1 MDKEILG
8 PVGAVVL
15 GFIWIF
21 WRLGWRL
28 DDIGARWDRLPLLEK
43 LGAVAIV
50 IGWTVAVETVDWYRR

>member
-21 WRLGWRL
+21 WRLRWRL
-28 DDIGARWDRLPLLEK
+28 DDIGARWDGLPLLER

-50 IGWTVAVETVDWYRR
+50 IGWTVAVETIAWYGR